1 VQEVVDTPEL
11 PRSLVRRR
19 FALLLG
25 MGLMLGAEIA
35 WPIATWPSSLITTAF
50 YLYKLGWLVV
60 VALACAFWVALYR
73 YARAAGGASYARGH
87 VLFSIALTPFGIL
100 IMPELVRRD
109 IATGHAEWQWRNEPS
124 PSEARLRVAL
134 YFAALLVI
142 APPLWL
148 VHRDLLYLAP
158 LLAALLQ
165 RLVLPWCRRSE
176 PQEPDGADAS

>member
-1 VQEVVDTPEL
+1 MPAATSCSPSRSRPSGSSSCRSSCGATSPPDMPSGSGATSPRL
-11 PRSLVRRR
+11 PR
-19 FALLLG
+19 
-25 MGLMLGAEIA
+25 
-35 WPIATWPSSLITTAF
+35 
-50 YLYKLGWLVV
+50 
-60 VALACAFWVALYR
+60 
-73 YARAAGGASYARGH
+73 H
-87 VLFSIALTPFGIL
+87 
-100 IMPELVRRD
+100 
-109 IATGHAEWQWRNEPS
+109 
-124 PSEARLRVAL
+124 LRVAL